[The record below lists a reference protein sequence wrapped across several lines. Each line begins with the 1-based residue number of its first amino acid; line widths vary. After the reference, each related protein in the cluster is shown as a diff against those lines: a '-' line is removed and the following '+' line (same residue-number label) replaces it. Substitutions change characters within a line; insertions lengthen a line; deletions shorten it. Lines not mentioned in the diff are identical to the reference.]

1 MRNRLIGLAAIV
13 MFATLPLAACTTS
26 TEQGTVGVE
35 RKQLLVVS
43 SAEMDKAAAPQYQQ
57 LIKTESPKGNVNR
70 DPTQTERAQGIA
82 KRLIPQTAVFR
93 KDALDWKWE
102 VNVLTSP
109 EVNAWCMPGGK
120 IAVYTGLIEKL
131 QVTDDELAAV
141 MGHEISHAL
150 REHGRERAAQ
160 QMAAG
165 AGASLAGAV
174 ADIFLPGSGQLATKG
189 AGLGAQVGV
198 LLPYS
203 RVQET
208 EADRMGVELAARAGY
223 DPRAAITLWQ
233 KMAKLSGGNAPQQFL
248 STHPSSDTRIKDLTE
263 YSQKVLPLYEQA
275 RAKS

>member
-1 MRNRLIGLAAIV
+1 MNRETLGHAAPTILLAV
-13 MFATLPLAACTTS
+13 LLTACATS
-26 TEQGTVGVE
+26 TDQGTVGVH
-35 RKQLLVVS
+35 RSQLLLVS
-43 SAEMDKAAAPQYQQ
+43 SADLDKEAATQYQQ
-57 LIKTESPKGNVNR
+57 LIQTESPKGNVNH
-70 DPTQTERAQGIA
+70 DPKQTERARAIA

-93 KDALDWKWE
+93 KDALEWKWD
-102 VNVLTSP
+102 VNVLTST

-131 QVTDDELAAV
+131 QITDDELAAV

-150 REHGRERAAQ
+150 REHGAERASQ
-160 QMAAG
+160 QMAAS

-174 ADIFLPGSGQLATKG
+174 ADMFLPGSGQLATQG

-233 KMAKLSGGNAPQQFL
+233 KMAKLSGNASQQFL
-248 STHPSSDTRIKDLTE
+248 STHPSSDARIKDLTE
-263 YSQKVLPLYEQA
+263 YSQKVLPLYQQA
-275 RAKS
+275 RTKS